1 MGRSHGKKEALMARR
16 YRVTNPQTVDAIC
29 QLVGLNPEEL
39 SEVTIKITR
48 SKMIEV
54 SAQYVVLNYLQDE
67 PF

>member
-1 MGRSHGKKEALMARR
+1 MARR